1 MKKVLL
7 TVIIGSFLSSLL
19 YAESITYTDTV
30 RVISSEPVYRT
41 VVTRKPYQ
49 ECWEEEVPIDYGY
62 NQNTHSSDTVGALIG
77 GAAGGILG
85 HQIGK
90 GHGKD
95 AATIGGAIIGSL
107 IGQNLASQNR
117 YREHNRPRYKTQR
130 KCVTKYTKSTERR
143 ITQYK
148 NVARYK
154 GYTIIKYSNRPLR
167 KIPITV
173 TISY

>member
-1 MKKVLL
+1 MKKTLFAIVTTIL
-7 TVIIGSFLSSLL
+7 ISSIA

-62 NQNTHSSDTVGALIG
+62 DRTRNPNNTVGALIG

-107 IGQNLASQNR
+107 IGQNLASKNG
-117 YREHNRPRYKTQR
+117 YEETGRPRYKTQR
-130 KCVTKYTKSTERR
+130 KCVTKYTESTERR

-167 KIPITV
+167 RIPITV